1 MYKKRI
7 AVEDL
12 ALGMYVIEL
21 DRPWLGTP
29 FEFQGF
35 HLTSR
40 EQIESLRSYC
50 QHVYVDVDREQSSD
64 GKTRAPLVL
73 AGSAVGAE
81 TRAVQNEL
89 AVASV
94 TFQSCREAIAE
105 SLESLRR
112 EAKMDAEKLTAASSD
127 MAESMQRNP
136 DAMLL
141 LNSLHRK
148 STYELRRAVDSS
160 ILMIAFGRFLQFAKD
175 RLEILGLAGMLLDVG
190 KIRIPDEVLG
200 KRGTLT
206 ADEYQIMKSH
216 VMHSVDLVRAANG
229 RLPEGVNDI
238 ILQHHERQDGT
249 GYPNGLRGSQ
259 ISMDGAIA
267 GIADTFS
274 ALTSERP
281 FAEPISPSSALNQLH
296 AMRAC
301 FHEALV
307 EQFIQCIGIYPV
319 GSAVEMNTGE
329 IGVVMAQNAVR
340 RLLPRVM
347 LILDREWKP
356 LPHPQVILDLMRDP
370 KTATGEAYR
379 IRRTLPM
386 EKLPIDPNDF
396 FLPWFRSEQT
406 ARANGGSREGLH

>member
-12 ALGMYVIEL
+12 ALGMYVLEL

-35 HLTSR
+35 HLVSR
-40 EQIESLRSYC
+40 EQIESLRTYC

-64 GKTRAPLVL
+64 GKTRTPLAL
-73 AGSAVGAE
+73 AGSAVYGG
-81 TRAVQNEL
+81 TRPVENEL
-89 AVASV
+89 AAASV
-94 TFQSCREAIAE
+94 TFETCREAIAE

-127 MAESMQRNP
+127 MTESMQRNP

-148 STYELRRAVDSS
+148 SSYELRRAVDSS
-160 ILMIAFGRFLQFAKD
+160 VLMIAFGRFLQFAKD

-200 KRGTLT
+200 KRGTLS

-216 VMHSVDLVRAANG
+216 VMHSVDLVHAANG
-229 RLPEGVNDI
+229 RLPQGVGDI

-249 GYPNGLRGSQ
+249 GYPNGLSGSQ

-370 KTATGEAYR
+370 RTATGEPYR

-396 FLPWFRSEQT
+396 FLPWFRSEQS
-406 ARANGGSREGLH
+406 ARANGERKV